1 MKRMAAQL
9 VVRPPNR
16 RGKALRV
23 MIERCG
29 YSLALLPFL
38 VDWVENGGWP
48 QRPRDFV
55 TELIFGVMIV
65 IGVTY
70 LHRLHRH
77 AESLR
82 HLAETDDLTGLG
94 NRGRFRFDIESAV
107 ERAHDAGRSLVL
119 AYVDVD
125 RFKQVNDTLGHLAG
139 DELLCGV
146 ANALQRSVR
155 QGTDAC
161 YRLGGDEFAVLLWN
175 VESAQALEV
184 LRRGF
189 AKAAFSIGASVSCSV
204 GVVTLNSGEVA
215 ADLLRRADALMY
227 AAKRSEQVV
236 PNALDGYFGK
246 VSGGAAVGSDRS
258 PLTTQS
264 PRAARRSA
272 VAR

>member
-1 MKRMAAQL
+1 MKRMAEQL
-9 VVRPPNR
+9 EARPRTR
-16 RGKALRV
+16 RESVLRV
-23 MIERCG
+23 MRERGG

-48 QRPRDFV
+48 QRPREFF
-55 TELIFGVMIV
+55 TELIFGALIV

-70 LHRLHRH
+70 FQRLQRH
-77 AESLR
+77 ADALR

-94 NRGRFRFDIESAV
+94 NRGRFRFDIENAV
-107 ERAHDAGRSLVL
+107 ERAHDAGQSLVL

-189 AKAAFSIGASVSCSV
+189 AKAAFSIGAPVSCSV
-204 GVVTLNSGEVA
+204 GVVTLNSGEWA
-215 ADLLRRADALMY
+215 SDLLSRADALMY
-227 AAKRSEQVV
+227 AAKRSEQIV
-236 PNALDGYFGK
+236 PNSLDGYFGK
-246 VSGGAAVGSDRS
+246 VSGGAAVHSVS
-258 PLTTQS
+258 
-264 PRAARRSA
+264 ARCS
-272 VAR
+272 